1 VPVTRLAVVL
11 GVVAFGVL
19 CWAAAAGVRA
29 AYELLVSLVVL
40 VALVAGGNWLGDRR
54 TPDVE
59 PYRPPPADPGAD
71 QATAERPTATPTG
84 TGGEPDPPTP

>member
-1 VPVTRLAVVL
+1 MSVTRLAVVL

-19 CWAAAAGVRA
+19 CWAAAAGVEA

-40 VALVAGGNWLGDRR
+40 VALVAGGNWLGGRR

-59 PYRPPPADPGAD
+59 PYRPLPGAD
-71 QATAERPTATPTG
+71 PAAAERPAATPAG